1 LCRTRQRSTAA
12 KRFFKSKGVETAGGI
27 ATVVNERN
35 RFETFV
41 YTNPEHRKK
50 LRDVV
55 EYTARNF
62 DEIIVDDFFFTSS
75 KTESDIAAKETRVGR
90 GSAWT

>member
-1 LCRTRQRSTAA
+1 VAWSRAGPPVTSGLKVDKIYLETHRDGRGAGPGTLDAV

-41 YTNPEHRKK
+41 YNQSRAPQEAPGGCRIHRAQ
-50 LRDVV
+50 LR
-55 EYTARNF
+55 
-62 DEIIVDDFFFTSS
+62 
-75 KTESDIAAKETRVGR
+75 
-90 GSAWT
+90 